1 MVDHVVIGSLNA
13 DFLFKVHQMPQIG
26 ETVRSYQFQ
35 PMLGGKGG
43 NQAAA
48 IARLGGSVA
57 MVGRVGNDIFGPRSI
72 ENLETQGVDVSHIT
86 TDKEAPTGTAVGLV
100 SDSGQNIIVIS
111 AGANSTVSKQDVDAA
126 GDLLS
131 RARFLLLQCE
141 IPMDTILYAIDKAH
155 SYSVKVIFNPAPAY
169 PLPWDCLAKV
179 DYLIP
184 NESEASILAGMEIR
198 DLPSAESAALKFT
211 DCGVPVLIMTLG
223 EKGALLAT
231 AEGISYFPAIVVD
244 TVDPTAC
251 GDAFVGGFAVALAKG
266 YEIDKA
272 ILYANCAGAVAVT
285 RFGAQPSLPYARE
298 VQELFDRQ

>member
-1 MVDHVVIGSLNA
+1 
-13 DFLFKVHQMPQIG
+13 
-26 ETVRSYQFQ
+26 
-35 PMLGGKGG
+35 
-43 NQAAA
+43 
-48 IARLGGSVA
+48 
-57 MVGRVGNDIFGPRSI
+57 
-72 ENLETQGVDVSHIT
+72 
-86 TDKEAPTGTAVGLV
+86 
-100 SDSGQNIIVIS
+100 
-111 AGANSTVSKQDVDAA
+111 
-126 GDLLS
+126 
-131 RARFLLLQCE
+131 LLLQCE